1 MDVSR
6 ALPIA
11 AIALLAVF
19 LSGCG
24 SASQQAVERPER
36 QVSPVV
42 RIPDV
47 VGLTEAEAVQALD
60 TAGLVA
66 NVRYESDLRRTET
79 VDRAVPAPGT
89 EVEEHSVVR
98 LFIALPPR
106 LPPPAPAQETEIAPL
121 SRLVDD
127 HPNVFVGSYRDG
139 AAVPHV
145 VFGPG
150 ADPARWADRLRE
162 AASGITYPHEGVGY
176 RTDRCSRTHASL
188 RAIEDEIPTKQDWKQ
203 NRNLAF
209 GVWLQPETCTVRV
222 ESDLL
227 ERAEIEA
234 LVERYGTAVSFDTS
248 EGSHPVLLP
257 LKPRRR

>member
-11 AIALLAVF
+11 AIALLAL

-24 SASQQAVERPER
+24 SASQQAVERPKR
-36 QVSPVV
+36 QVVPVA

-47 VGLTEAEAVQALD
+47 VGLTEAEAVRAFD

-66 NVRYESDLRRTET
+66 NVRYDSDLRRTET

-89 EVEEHSVVR
+89 EVDEHSVVR
-98 LFIALPPR
+98 LYVALPPR
-106 LPPPAPAQETEIAPL
+106 LPLPAPEQETEIAPL

-127 HPNVFVGSYRDG
+127 HPNVFVGLYRDG

-150 ADPARWADRLRE
+150 ADPAQWADRLQE

-176 RTDRCSRTHASL
+176 RADRCSRTHASL
-188 RAIEDEIPTKQDWKQ
+188 RAIEDEITTNQDWKE

-209 GVWLQPETCTVRV
+209 GVWLQPESCTVRV

-234 LVERYGTAVSFDTS
+234 LVERYGTAISFDTS

-257 LKPRRR
+257 LKPRR